1 MGRVSQLVSGHG
13 LLPELR
19 KRYEQASKRMIVRSL
34 KKFNGNKQAAAD
46 HLGINRTTLVMWCKA
61 HAPELIN
68 KG

>member
-1 MGRVSQLVSGHG
+1 MGRASQLVAGHG
-13 LLPELR
+13 LLPVLR
-19 KRYEQASKRMIVRSL
+19 KRYEAASKRMIIRAL
-34 KKFNGNKQAAAD
+34 AQFKGNKQAAAD